1 MTNTT
6 MIRVLVVDDSA
17 IVRQIF
23 SKELGKDPRIEV
35 VGAAPDPYVA
45 RDMIVKLKPDVLTLD
60 IEMPR
65 MDGITFLRKLMKF
78 YPLPVII
85 VSSLT
90 QQGSRIAMDALH
102 SGAVDVVCKPG
113 AAYTVGDMSE
123 DLIEKVKAV
132 AVVDIKK
139 KALSIEDTKPHALS
153 ALSSTT
159 NKVLAIGASTG
170 GTVALES
177 ILKVMPPNSPGTVI
191 TQHMPES
198 FTASFAERLNAVCR
212 LEIREA
218 KDGDSVTPGIAL
230 IAPGNRHLLLRR
242 SGARYFVNIKDGPL
256 VNRHRPSVDIMFRS
270 VARTAGSNAVGVILT
285 GMGADGAK
293 GMLEMKAAGAVTIAQ
308 DEDSSV
314 VFGMPKVAIEL
325 GGVDVVCNLRKIPKK
340 ILSFIENPPKE
351 SSVAASPLVQTL

>member
-1 MTNTT
+1 
-6 MIRVLVVDDSA
+6 MIKVLIIDDSA

-23 SKELGKDPRIEV
+23 SKELGKDTRIEV
-35 VGAAPDPYVA
+35 VGAAPDPFVA

-90 QQGSRIAMDALH
+90 QQGSRMAMDALH
-102 SGAVDVVCKPG
+102 AGAVDVVCKPG

-123 DLIEKVKAV
+123 DLIEKVKTA
-132 AVVDIKK
+132 AVVDMKK
-139 KALSIEDTKPHALS
+139 KALSIKMVTKASALS

-170 GTVALES
+170 GTVALER
-177 ILKVMPPNSPGTVI
+177 ILRVMPHNSPGTVI

-198 FTASFAERLNAVCR
+198 FTASFAERLNNVCR
-212 LEIREA
+212 IEIREA
-218 KDGDSVTPGIAL
+218 KDGDSVTPGVAL

-270 VARTAGSNAVGVILT
+270 VAKTAGRNAVGVILT

-293 GMLEMKAAGAVTIAQ
+293 GILEMRKAGASTIAQ
-308 DEDSSV
+308 DEESSV
-314 VFGMPKVAIEL
+314 VFGMPKVAIDI
-325 GGVDVVCNLRKIPKK
+325 GGIDIVCDLNRIPKK
-340 ILSFIENPPKE
+340 ILSFIENPSKE
-351 SSVAASPLVQTL
+351 TSEAVASLTQTL